1 MFTSNN
7 TFTMFLIQLLFCIY
21 FVVLQSNLFRCWK
34 AYYAKRENG
43 WKGKDKLVT
52 EVTSGCWHS
61 SVKFTFLSWGGQG
74 EADGLWGTWE
84 LLFLECR
91 GEGDDIEKF
100 HILKKKKKLNCNI
113 SGNVRGRDLKHVYCL
128 RLSARLFI
136 WELLWQNTTGM
147 SLPLINPRNKNKW
160 SISRKRKLLPII
172 WISVPRLA
180 QILKELTLWLRT
192 SPWFRLLW
200 ENHLPPW
207 KPSMCTWNHGNA
219 KVS

>member
-100 HILKKKKKLNCNI
+100 HILKKKKKSWIATSLAMWEAVI
-113 SGNVRGRDLKHVYCL
+113 WSMSTALDSQPDFSFGNFFDRTQLVCL
-128 RLSARLFI
+128 C
-136 WELLWQNTTGM
+136 
-147 SLPLINPRNKNKW
+147 
-160 SISRKRKLLPII
+160 
-172 WISVPRLA
+172 
-180 QILKELTLWLRT
+180 
-192 SPWFRLLW
+192 PW
-200 ENHLPPW
+200 
-207 KPSMCTWNHGNA
+207 
-219 KVS
+219 